1 MRSDLT
7 KTHCALCMKL
17 EMCLRTE
24 QELIAAS
31 PLTTVCPVA
40 VDSGVICNRASR
52 GPTSIEH

>member
-1 MRSDLT
+1 
-7 KTHCALCMKL
+7 MKL